1 MRFKITLVAIF
12 ALLIGAFS
20 SIALAQDDAK
30 QSQISN
36 LVRSLGYGAAIHNF
50 KNYVLRGKHKY
61 RQNASRHFDAAKAAI
76 SALQQTSLSN
86 EESLAL
92 SNIEKVVD
100 EYQAALLVAQ
110 EQIESAKK
118 FSEIIIT
125 TDAMGNVDDAPALEG
140 ITTLRKAYQWTDLEA
155 LEYALGYGA
164 AIQNFKNYLLRG
176 ADKYRSTAKERFE
189 EAGNIVSKISAN
201 TDLSDEEKT
210 ALADISTM
218 IKGYQ
223 KGFPKVKATAS
234 YIQKTQHDRLKS
246 LMITS
251 SDKAVKVND
260 GPAVAGLVVLG
271 KRYLEK

>member
-1 MRFKITLVAIF
+1 MKAKTILFFIGILV
-12 ALLIGAFS
+12 LLIGIIS
-20 SIALAQDDAK
+20 SVALAQNDSK

-50 KNYVLRGKHKY
+50 KNYVLPGKDKYHK
-61 RQNASRHFDAAKAAI
+61 NAAGHFDAAQVAI
-76 SALQQTSLSN
+76 SALQQSSLSN
-86 EESLAL
+86 EESIAL
-92 SNIEKVVD
+92 SNIKKVVD
-100 EYQAALLVAQ
+100 GYQAALLVAQ

-125 TDAMGNVDDAPALEG
+125 TDTMVNVDDGPAIDG
-140 ITTLRKAYQWTDLEA
+140 IVTLRKAYQWNDLEA

-176 ADKYRSTAKERFE
+176 TDKYRSNAEERFE

-201 TDLSDEEKT
+201 TDLSSEEKA

-223 KGFPKVKATAS
+223 NGFLRIKATAS
-234 YIQKTQHDRLKS
+234 YIQKRFPGNCRG
-246 LMITS
+246 
-251 SDKAVKVND
+251 AVI
-260 GPAVAGLVVLG
+260 
-271 KRYLEK
+271 